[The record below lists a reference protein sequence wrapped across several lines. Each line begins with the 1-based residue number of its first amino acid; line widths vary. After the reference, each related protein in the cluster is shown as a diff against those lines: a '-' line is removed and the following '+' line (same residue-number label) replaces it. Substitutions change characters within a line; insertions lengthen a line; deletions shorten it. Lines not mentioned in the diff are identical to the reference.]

1 MARSVTV
8 AAVIDV
14 KFNEDNNDVDNN
26 GEDDEL
32 VRRRNRRAWGE
43 GIFFVE
49 RSRNEKFPRDMKKE
63 TGK

>member
-32 VRRRNRRAWGE
+32 LRRRNRRAWGE
-43 GIFFVE
+43 GIIIFVAC
-49 RSRNEKFPRDMKKE
+49 R
-63 TGK
+63 